1 MNLNNLLKQPQTA
14 FLYNNGKSSLQPIE
28 RWLDMIYSR
37 NDAGDSL
44 RALRAIY
51 SDHYPAQGE
60 LIFTGACEFECQ
72 HCIYPPDYAQFN
84 RNISLAEWER
94 VLEGL
99 RNLGIETFVYGGRSV
114 TRAGMRLLSA
124 IRTSFP
130 EAPIGMI
137 DNGISMV
144 PFREEI
150 VALGLDW
157 IDISLDGLENDHDL
171 QRGRKGSFKEGLQGA
186 LWLKEHGAAP
196 KVNILSCLTTIN
208 RHSVIPMIKE
218 INAQGF
224 KNFFVAPVTI
234 VKHQRPDT
242 GLMLQGTAF
251 IDFIREL
258 EGAMADLDDA
268 WVELNIFG
276 IEYVPF
282 IFEYYPDL
290 WENLLPER
298 EHLAW
303 RRSFRG
309 NELIINYYPSS
320 LTGVREFIVNTNGDA
335 IFPKVMA
342 KGKIPEREVIGSL
355 LNKSALEIVKQLPNS
370 GQFEFYYN
378 EFLDE
383 QRIIEVMKWPE
394 QTADR

>member
-1 MNLNNLLKQPQTA
+1 MNLNNFLKQPKTA
-14 FLYNNGKSSLQPIE
+14 FPHNSGKSSLQPIE
-28 RWLDMIYSR
+28 RWLEMIYSR
-37 NDAGDSL
+37 DDTGDSL
-44 RALRAIY
+44 QALRAIY
-51 SDHYPAQGE
+51 RDHYPAQGE

-84 RNISLAEWER
+84 RNISLAEWEK

-99 RNLGIETFVYGGRSV
+99 RDLGIETFVYGGRSV

-137 DNGISMV
+137 DNGISMI

-186 LWLKEHGAAP
+186 LWLKEHEAAP
-196 KVNILSCLTTIN
+196 KVNILSCLTTLN
-208 RHSVIPMIKE
+208 RYSVIPMIKE

-224 KNFFVAPVTI
+224 KNFFVTPVTI
-234 VKHQRPDT
+234 VKKCRPDT
-242 GLMLQGTAF
+242 GLMLSGMEFAN
-251 IDFIREL
+251 FIREL
-258 EGAMADLDDA
+258 EQAMGSLDDA

-276 IEYVPF
+276 IEYVSF
-282 IFEYYPDL
+282 IFEHYPGL
-290 WENLLPER
+290 WKKLQPEH
-298 EHLAW
+298 EHLSW
-303 RRSFRG
+303 RQSRNG

-320 LTGVREFIVNTNGDA
+320 LTGIREFIINTNGDA
-335 IFPKVMA
+335 IFPKVA
-342 KGKIPEREVIGSL
+342 ANGKISEREVIGSL
-355 LNKSALEIVKQLPNS
+355 LNKSGLEIVKQLPDAA
-370 GQFEFYYN
+370 QFEFYYN
-378 EFLDE
+378 EF
-383 QRIIEVMKWPE
+383 
-394 QTADR
+394 